1 MNLFFI
7 KFLFVVCVLISSSAW
22 TAPIIVK
29 IGATNFPPYII
40 IAEDGK
46 IAGIISETISYMNSI
61 QQDYQFVAD
70 PAPAMRRHDNFKKN
84 LFDLSFFDNIEW
96 GWDKD
101 QIQVSDIFMRGKE
114 VYIAKAKP
122 GRDESYFQDFENKTM
137 VGMLGYHY
145 GFADFNSDPAYLR
158 KKFNMQSTTSNES
171 SIKMILY
178 ERGDIAVVSDAFL
191 NWYLSQHP
199 QAREKLLISKKVDQK
214 YAHTIIV
221 RKNIRPTIAE
231 INQLLQKF
239 RQSKEFKSIEQRYGV
254 TP

>member
-1 MNLFFI
+1 
-7 KFLFVVCVLISSSAW
+7 
-22 TAPIIVK
+22 
-29 IGATNFPPYII
+29 
-40 IAEDGK
+40 
-46 IAGIISETISYMNSI
+46 MNSI

-70 PAPAMRRHDNFKKN
+70 PAPAMRRHENFKKN

-199 QAREKLLISKKVDQK
+199 HAREKLLISKKVDQK
-214 YAHTIIV
+214 YAHTIII

-231 INQLLQKF
+231 INQFLQKF
-239 RQSKEFKSIEQRYGV
+239 RQSKEFRSIEQRYGV